1 MTTGRRSGT
10 LSVIVPVLNEEGS
23 VSVYSLDPSPYSNP
37 RCSVHDRSIAR
48 EVPENWLT
56 STRRRS
62 IIAIGVA
69 MNPTDSTLDG
79 SVDL

>member
-1 MTTGRRSGT
+1 MTSRE
-10 LSVIVPVLNEEGS
+10 VL
-23 VSVYSLDPSPYSNP
+23 PSPFTVSIRARIVNL

-48 EVPENWLT
+48 EVPENRLT

>member
-1 MTTGRRSGT
+1 MDSGFSLKDCSSLAEAVSRSPF
-10 LSVIVPVLNEEGS
+10 VY
-23 VSVYSLDPSPYSNP
+23 VYSFDPSPYSNL

-62 IIAIGVA
+62 IIGVA
-69 MNPTDSTLDG
+69 MNPTDSPLDG

>member
-1 MTTGRRSGT
+1 
-10 LSVIVPVLNEEGS
+10 VL
-23 VSVYSLDPSPYSNP
+23 
-37 RCSVHDRSIAR
+37 
-48 EVPENWLT
+48 ENWLT

>member
-1 MTTGRRSGT
+1 MTFRG
-10 LSVIVPVLNEEGS
+10 VLPS
-23 VSVYSLDPSPYSNP
+23 PFTVSIYSLDPSPYSNL
-37 RCSVHDRSIAR
+37 RCAFHDRSIAR